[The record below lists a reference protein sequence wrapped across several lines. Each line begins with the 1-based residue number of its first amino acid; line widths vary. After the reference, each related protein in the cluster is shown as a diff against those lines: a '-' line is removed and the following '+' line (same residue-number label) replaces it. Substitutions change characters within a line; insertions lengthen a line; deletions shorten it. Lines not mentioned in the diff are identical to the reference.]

1 MGRLAAATGGSTS
14 FEGDRKTAANVGVT
28 FRVGEGASE
37 APAAVQ
43 DNETK
48 QQMEA
53 MKQEIEMLKAE
64 LEQLKNKDTEGTND
78 KN

>member
-1 MGRLAAATGGSTS
+1 MGRLAAAIGGSTS

-37 APAAVQ
+37 APVVQ
-43 DNETK
+43 DTETK

>member
-1 MGRLAAATGGSTS
+1 
-14 FEGDRKTAANVGVT
+14 
-28 FRVGEGASE
+28 
-37 APAAVQ
+37 
-43 DNETK
+43 
-48 QQMEA
+48 MEA

>member
-1 MGRLAAATGGSTS
+1 MVIGL
-14 FEGDRKTAANVGVT
+14 T

-37 APAAVQ
+37 APAVQ
-43 DNETK
+43 DTETK
-48 QQMEA
+48 QQDA

-64 LEQLKNKDTEGTND
+64 LEQLKNKDTEAND

>member
-1 MGRLAAATGGSTS
+1 MVIGL
-14 FEGDRKTAANVGVT
+14 T

-37 APAAVQ
+37 APAVQ
-43 DNETK
+43 DTETK
-48 QQMEA
+48 QQMDA

-64 LEQLKNKDTEGTND
+64 LEQLKNKDAEAND

>member
-1 MGRLAAATGGSTS
+1 M
-14 FEGDRKTAANVGVT
+14 VGLT
-28 FRVGEGASE
+28 FRVGEGVSE
-37 APAAVQ
+37 APAVK
-43 DNETK
+43 DTETK
-48 QQMEA
+48 QQMDA

>member
-1 MGRLAAATGGSTS
+1 MVIGL
-14 FEGDRKTAANVGVT
+14 T

-37 APAAVQ
+37 APAVQ

-64 LEQLKNKDTEGTND
+64 LEQLKNKDAEAND

>member
-1 MGRLAAATGGSTS
+1 MVIGL
-14 FEGDRKTAANVGVT
+14 T

-37 APAAVQ
+37 ALAVQ

-48 QQMEA
+48 QQMDA

-78 KN
+78 KNEPVKKSL